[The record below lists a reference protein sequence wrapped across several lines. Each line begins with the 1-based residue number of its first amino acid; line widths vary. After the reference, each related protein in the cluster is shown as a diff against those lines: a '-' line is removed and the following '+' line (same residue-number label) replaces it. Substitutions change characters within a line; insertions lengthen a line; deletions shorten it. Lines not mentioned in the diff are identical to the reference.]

1 MEGSSAWCLKP
12 HGACFLTPLFG
23 VQVAYLFR
31 HTILKGLDPPGEFK
45 NVAIEYRFVAFAC
58 LEPVCSD
65 GQLLMDL
72 YVNYDCDPDRSDT
85 VLLERM
91 FKGLINTINNP
102 ESLQDAAAAT
112 PMTTLQRNELRGRA
126 LGCVTG
132 MLRALFQWH
141 STVRGMTLVSV
152 LPKP

>member
-1 MEGSSAWCLKP
+1 MCLRVCCEGLPTLCSCL
-12 HGACFLTPLFG
+12 
-23 VQVAYLFR
+23 QVAYLFR

-45 NVAIEYRFVAFAC
+45 NVAIEYRFVSFAC

-102 ESLQDAAAAT
+102 ESLQDINAAN
-112 PMTTLQRNELRGRA
+112 PMTTLQRNELRYRA

-132 MLRALFQWH
+132 MLRAFFKWH
-141 STVRGMTLVSV
+141 STVSGTCSRSSIYL
-152 LPKP
+152 KY

>member
-1 MEGSSAWCLKP
+1 M
-12 HGACFLTPLFG
+12 
-23 VQVAYLFR
+23 
-31 HTILKGLDPPGEFK
+31 
-45 NVAIEYRFVAFAC
+45 AIEYRFVSFAC

-102 ESLQDAAAAT
+102 ESLQDVSAAN
-112 PMTTLQRNELRGRA
+112 PMTTLQRNELRYRA

-132 MLRALFQWH
+132 MLRAFYKWH
-141 STVRGMTLVSV
+141 SAVSGALPTVSYLCGVLVAQISSACPWLSSCAV
-152 LPKP
+152 GIQAAEDISLHIV

>member
-1 MEGSSAWCLKP
+1 M
-12 HGACFLTPLFG
+12 
-23 VQVAYLFR
+23 
-31 HTILKGLDPPGEFK
+31 
-45 NVAIEYRFVAFAC
+45 AIEYRFVSFAC

-102 ESLQDAAAAT
+102 ESLQDINAAN
-112 PMTTLQRNELRGRA
+112 PMTTLQRNELRYRA

-132 MLRALFQWH
+132 MLRAFFKWH
-141 STVRGMTLVSV
+141 STVSGTCSRSSIYL
-152 LPKP
+152 KY